1 MRSTGL
7 LCMIVF
13 VSAFLLPSCA
23 AEDTSRLCSKRL
35 DSIGRT
41 LTQAYTPEELATLFG
56 QENPWQAV
64 VADWE
69 SRKHR
74 PRSDLPRDLCG
85 CPAANDVP
93 YVLNT
98 RLAIALRKG
107 LSPSAIPLMWDAP
120 GHHGNRV
127 PVYFLDGLTATLETA
142 ELRKTLEQAGAAGS
156 GE

>member
-1 MRSTGL
+1 VRSTGL
-7 LCMIVF
+7 LSIVF

-23 AEDTSRLCSKRL
+23 AEGTSQLCIARLRSL
-35 DSIGRT
+35 GRT

-74 PRSDLPRDLCG
+74 PRSDLPSDLCG

-93 YVLNT
+93 YVLNS

-107 LSPSAIPLMWDAP
+107 FSPSAIPVMWDAP
-120 GHHGNRV
+120 GHHGNWV
-127 PVYFLDGLTATLETA
+127 PVYFLDDQVRELETA
-142 ELRKTLEQAGAAGS
+142 ELRKILEQAGAAGS